1 LKKDNKAHNFSLKA
15 LLDFKRMVQ
24 VMDLKIMKPTEA
36 YTMLMENVASV
47 LDCREQGIQSGILL
61 EDMEDLEAINWLNS
75 LTLWN
80 GGYDRIYSPG
90 IYNGFLVE
98 YCKPEYAIGLQ
109 HFYPQLAAREGIE
122 LPNEIW
128 YSSISILIDIYDYAL
143 RTRELDGKQHWGEVF
158 RDDYLQQWDSAF
170 LNKRRP
176 VLAKPN
182 FLKKLLGLS

>member
-1 LKKDNKAHNFSLKA
+1 
-15 LLDFKRMVQ
+15 
-24 VMDLKIMKPTEA
+24 
-36 YTMLMENVASV
+36 
-47 LDCREQGIQSGILL
+47 
-61 EDMEDLEAINWLNS
+61 
-75 LTLWN
+75 
-80 GGYDRIYSPG
+80 
-90 IYNGFLVE
+90 
-98 YCKPEYAIGLQ
+98 GLQ

-128 YSSISILIDIYDYAL
+128 DSSISILIDIYDYAL

-158 RDDYLQQWDSAF
+158 RDDYLQQWDNAF

>member
-1 LKKDNKAHNFSLKA
+1 
-15 LLDFKRMVQ
+15 
-24 VMDLKIMKPTEA
+24 MDLKIMKPTEA

-128 YSSISILIDIYDYAL
+128 DSSISILIDFYDYAGFV
-143 RTRELDGKQHWGEVF
+143 E
-158 RDDYLQQWDSAF
+158 
-170 LNKRRP
+170 
-176 VLAKPN
+176 
-182 FLKKLLGLS
+182 